1 MPTQARKP
9 CSGCVRS
16 RRMISTSAEVWRP
29 IAPACR
35 LMRHRRLLIDQLVLQ
50 QQGFSHD
57 NTYSTRAHEFGHG
70 CQRMN
75 GEYEQVKHRPGR

>member
-1 MPTQARKP
+1 
-9 CSGCVRS
+9 
-16 RRMISTSAEVWRP
+16 MISTSAEVWRP

-57 NTYSTRAHEFGHG
+57 NTYSGRAHEFG
-70 CQRMN
+70 N
-75 GEYEQVKHRPGR
+75 GGQQVDREYERVNHRNGR